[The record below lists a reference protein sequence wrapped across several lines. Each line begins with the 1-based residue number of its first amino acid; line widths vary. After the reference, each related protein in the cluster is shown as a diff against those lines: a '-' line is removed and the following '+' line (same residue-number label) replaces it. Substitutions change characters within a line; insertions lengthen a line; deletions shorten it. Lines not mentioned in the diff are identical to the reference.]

1 MLKSSLFYNRVEAKL
16 NNGAMV
22 TMNSDQTPSLVS
34 IEEFVASKQIR
45 LFQGLK
51 QNGYSGQLVFRDE
64 QQQEWIFY
72 LYWGRIVYVTGGT
85 HTVRRWR
92 RHLAVNFPHLAH
104 QLSEELK
111 YFDELKTKE
120 IEITWD
126 YDLLGLWVEKGKAHR
141 ETALK
146 MIRSITTEVFF
157 DITQAGDI
165 TYHLNPR
172 EQTLSNSSIRGTAPQ
187 QFAMID
193 SEQQIIEAW
202 KIWQVWQEANL
213 GERSPNLAPII
224 INLEKLEEN
233 TSPKTF
239 QALTRLID
247 GKHSLRDIAVQ
258 KQTDVLLLTRSLA
271 PYLQLGLL
279 DLVPISDL
287 TIPIAISTSKIAPQ
301 DQLLQNPLSN
311 TTPDNHNTLIA
322 LVDHNLVVCQLLE
335 KIVTTA
341 GYNFICEHNPMNAIA
356 LFLERKPDLILI
368 DWNIPEVNGY
378 ELCAQLRQLSCFQ
391 NVPIIVFCQNVNL
404 IDRVKAK
411 MVGCSELFNQAIEAK
426 SIIDLIKKH
435 LTPTTAINS
444 VN

>member
-1 MLKSSLFYNRVEAKL
+1 MA
-16 NNGAMV
+16 
-22 TMNSDQTPSLVS
+22 TMNSDQTPSMIS
-34 IEEFVASKQIR
+34 IKEFVASKQIR

-51 QNGYSGQLVFRDE
+51 QNSYNGQLIFRDE

-72 LYWGRIVYVTGGT
+72 LDWGRIVYVTGGI
-85 HTVRRWR
+85 HPVRRWR
-92 RHLAVNFPHLAH
+92 RHLVSNFPQLAH

-111 YFDELKTKE
+111 YFDQSKTKE

-126 YDLLGLWVEKGKAHR
+126 YELLGLWIETGKAHR
-141 ETALK
+141 ETAIK
-146 MIRSITTEVFF
+146 MIRSLTTEVLF
-157 DITQAGDI
+157 DITQAANI

-172 EQTLSNSSIRGTAPQ
+172 EQTLSN

-202 KIWQVWQEANL
+202 KIWQAWQGANL
-213 GERSPNLAPII
+213 AERSPNLAPII
-224 INLEKLEEN
+224 VNLEKLEEN

-239 QALTRLID
+239 QALTRLLD

-258 KQTDVLLLTRSLA
+258 KQTDVLLMTRSIA

-279 DLVPISDL
+279 DLIPISDL
-287 TIPIAISTSKIAPQ
+287 TIPIAIPTSKIAAKE
-301 DQLLQNPLSN
+301 QLSQNSSSN
-311 TTPDNHNTLIA
+311 ISCQENQNILIA
-322 LVDHNLVVCQLLE
+322 LVDHNPVICQLME
-335 KIVTTA
+335 KIVTKA
-341 GYNFICEHNPMNAIA
+341 GYNFIGEHNPMSAIA
-356 LFLERKPDLILI
+356 IFLERKPDFIFI
-368 DWNIPEVNGY
+368 DWNLPEINGY

-391 NVPIIVFCQNVNL
+391 NVPIIVFCESVNL

-435 LTPTTAINS
+435 LTPVTAINS
-444 VN
+444 IS